1 MNREKLIEELIFDE
15 GMIDEVYKDH
25 LGYNTFGVG
34 HLILDTDKE
43 CGKPVGTKV
52 SKERI
57 IECLNSDI
65 DAICADLDR
74 AIPWWRELDDDR
86 QRVMANMGVNK
97 ILWKLHLPLLLQTLI
112 PTLIQIQIPTRTLI
126 PILIP
131 ILILQLLHLLELIPI
146 PTPILIPILTIIP
159 VRQLLPI
166 RIVIL
171 IPITI
176 HLLLQI
182 RIAIQILIRVPV
194 HQMLRIQIQ
203 T

>member
-43 CGKPVGTKV
+43 CGQPVGTKV

-57 IECLNSDI
+57 IECLNRDI

-86 QRVMANMGVNK
+86 QRVMANMGFN
-97 ILWKLHLPLLLQTLI
+97 LGLTRLLQFKKFLAAMEQKDYETAAI
-112 PTLIQIQIPTRTLI
+112 EMMDSRWAVQVKGRSTRL
-126 PILIP
+126 
-131 ILILQLLHLLELIPI
+131 
-146 PTPILIPILTIIP
+146 
-159 VRQLLPI
+159 RD
-166 RIVIL
+166 RVIG
-171 IPITI
+171 
-176 HLLLQI
+176 
-182 RIAIQILIRVPV
+182 
-194 HQMLRIQIQ
+194 
-203 T
+203 